1 MVPVEKVF
9 FNDSVMMI
17 KLSEEFI
24 EKHPSVEWE
33 MSFKNLSS
41 ESTPSLKKRPIDNV
55 TGEEVCIVI
64 LVLGLWIWACALFFM
79 RLSIILYQL
88 KRLIKT

>member
-9 FNDSVMMI
+9 FNDSIMMI

-55 TGEEVCIVI
+55 TGEEVCIVVKLLVQV
-64 LVLGLWIWACALFFM
+64 LVLSW
-79 RLSIILYQL
+79 S
-88 KRLIKT
+88 